1 MTVSADVSE
10 LDSVTAPLVDYCIS
24 PAAAEPSPDASHAVV
39 RCILDGLGCALAGY
53 GSTLGTAVRDIAA
66 SAHSSSGA
74 SVIGVASRTTLEYAA
89 FANTTMLRY
98 IDMNDT
104 YPGKG
109 GGHPSDMI
117 PAVLAVA
124 EEQGLSGRNT
134 VAAIHVAYEVFSSLG
149 DMIPLYDYGWDPGTF
164 LQVGAA
170 AGTAVVLRLDAA
182 QTRNALA
189 MAITCT
195 MPMAVTRFG
204 ELSNWKA
211 CATAYAAMAG
221 VFASRLAQRG
231 ITGPPRPFDGRKG
244 FFDQVQCN
252 PFRPNSPGVNKYDRT
267 AAQRSS
273 FKLYPCDFEVQIPA
287 AVFCG
292 LHAEGVRPE
301 DVCRVAVATYDLAWR
316 LNGGGNGDHDEK
328 WAPRVRE
335 TADHSMPFVIAVALR
350 DGTVDE
356 NSYRP
361 EALADTAL
369 RRFMAKIDV
378 EHEPTFDGS
387 WLTAPAYR
395 IVVEFSNGGRR
406 EFRVDRPH
414 GHWLDP
420 LSDAEVQGKYLRNA
434 GKSLAAPRAE
444 ELGERVW
451 ALPNMH
457 DVRELGDFLRHVD

>member
-1 MTVSADVSE
+1 MSVPTNRSDF
-10 LDSVTAPLVDYCIS
+10 DSVTAPLVDYCTS
-24 PAAAEPSPDASHAVV
+24 PAAAELSSNASHAVV
-39 RCILDGLGCALAGY
+39 RCVIDGLGCALAGY
-53 GSTLGTAVRDIAA
+53 GGTLGIAVRDIAA
-66 SAHSSSGA
+66 SAQSSSGA
-74 SVIGVASRTTLEYAA
+74 SVIGVRSRTTLEYAA

-124 EEQGLSGRNT
+124 EEQGLSGRDT

-170 AGTAVVLRLDAA
+170 AGTAVALRLDAA

-189 MAITCT
+189 MSITST

-231 ITGPPRPFDGRKG
+231 ITAPPRPFDGRKG
-244 FFDQVQCN
+244 FFDQVCCN
-252 PFRPNSPGVNKYDRT
+252 PFRPNSPGAKKYDRT

-273 FKLYPCDFEVQIPA
+273 FKLYPCDFEVQVPA

-292 LHAEGVRPE
+292 LHAEGVKPK
-301 DVCRVAVATYDLAWR
+301 DVARISIATYDLAWR

-335 TADHSMPFVIAVALR
+335 TADHSMPYVIAVALR

-361 EALADTAL
+361 EMLTDARL
-369 RRFMAKIDV
+369 RQFMAKIDV
-378 EHEPTFDGS
+378 SHEPTFDQD

-395 IVVEFSNGGRR
+395 ILVEFTNGGRR

-414 GHWLDP
+414 GHWMDP
-420 LSDAEVQGKYLRNA
+420 LSDAEVHAKYVRNA
-434 GKSLAAPRAE
+434 GKLLAAPRAE

-451 ALPNMH
+451 ELPNMT
-457 DVRELGDFLRHVD
+457 DIRELGDLLRQVD